1 MPLHLPAI
9 LFDFD
14 GVLADTEPLHWTCWN
29 EVLAPLGVQ
38 IGWEEY
44 QRYCVGISDREF
56 LEVLGRHAQPQ
67 RTLDELWPLY
77 PAKKKIFAA
86 RATSGTLVAAPIKQM
101 LVELA
106 AHPLAV
112 VTSSSRQ
119 EIEAILSA
127 EGILDRFQTLVYG
140 DEVTKLKPDPE
151 PYATAMQR
159 LGVTSAI
166 ALEDSAPGKESARR
180 AGCTLIEVGSAS
192 ETPALIKAALVHF
205 R

>member
-1 MPLHLPAI
+1 MPSILPAI

-14 GVLADTEPLHWTCWN
+14 GVLADTESLHWSCWN
-29 EVLAPLGVQ
+29 EVLAQLGVQ

-44 QRYCVGISDREF
+44 QRFCVGISDRHF
-56 LEVLGRHAQPQ
+56 LEVLGQHSEPR

-77 PAKKKIFAA
+77 PAKKKIFTA
-86 RATSGTLVAAPIKQM
+86 RATSGTLVTPQIKQM
-101 LVELA
+101 LAELA
-106 AHPLAV
+106 AHPMAV

-119 EIEAILSA
+119 EIEAILRA
-127 EGILDRFQTLVYG
+127 EGILDRFRTVVYG
-140 DEVTKLKPDPE
+140 DDVARLKPDPE
-151 PYATAMQR
+151 PYAMAMRR

-180 AGCTLIEVGSAS
+180 AGCQLVEIGTAAD
-192 ETPALIKAALVHF
+192 TPVLVRAALANF